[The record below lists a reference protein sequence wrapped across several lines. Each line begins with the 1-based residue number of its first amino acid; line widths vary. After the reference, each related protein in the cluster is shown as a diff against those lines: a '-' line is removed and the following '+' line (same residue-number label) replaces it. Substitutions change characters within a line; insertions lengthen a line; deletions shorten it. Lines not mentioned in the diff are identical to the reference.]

1 MSADTDPTATRPV
14 DEPHHEPGSRTTS
27 AMLSSIVLGF
37 LAVFYLINAILLP
50 DAAGEDGIG
59 PKTFPL
65 VVGIVLFCI
74 MFFGN
79 EFIVSQFF
87 ADGGSHVRPVEGR
100 EILRVV
106 WCIVLFGL
114 YAASIFLIG
123 FVEASV
129 IFSMLVSMTVFG
141 IRLSAA
147 RTVGLFVINIAI
159 AMILFLVFDVWLNVL
174 LPVGWLEYL
183 VFGGLQL

>member
-1 MSADTDPTATRPV
+1 MSTNTEPAEPQPV
-14 DEPHHEPGSRTTS
+14 DEQQREVGSRTTS
-27 AMLSSIVLGF
+27 AAITILVLGF
-37 LAVFYLINAILLP
+37 LAVFYLINTFLLP
-50 DAAGEDGIG
+50 NAEGEDGIG

-65 VVGIVLFCI
+65 VVGIVLFCTTALGI
-74 MFFGN
+74 
-79 EFIVSQFF
+79 I
-87 ADGGSHVRPVEGR
+87 AILRGSVEVRPVGGQEV
-100 EILRVV
+100 LRVA

-123 FVEASV
+123 FVEAST

-141 IRLSAA
+141 VRLSLA
-147 RTVGLFVINIAI
+147 RAGGLFVINIVI

-183 VFGGLQL
+183 VYGGLQL

>member
-1 MSADTDPTATRPV
+1 MSADTNPTATEPV
-14 DEPHHEPGSRTTS
+14 DEPRDEPGSRTTS
-27 AMLSSIVLGF
+27 AMVSTIVFGL

-65 VVGIVLFCI
+65 VVGIVLFCTTA
-74 MFFGN
+74 FG
-79 EFIVSQFF
+79 IIAILRGHV
-87 ADGGSHVRPVEGR
+87 DVRPVKGQ

-123 FVEASV
+123 FVEASA

-147 RTVGLFVINIAI
+147 RAVGLFIINIAI
-159 AMILFLVFDVWLNVL
+159 AMVLFLVFDVWLNVL

>member
-1 MSADTDPTATRPV
+1 MV
-14 DEPHHEPGSRTTS
+14 
-27 AMLSSIVLGF
+27 SSIVLGF
-37 LAVFYLINAILLP
+37 LAIFYLINAFLLP

-65 VVGIVLFCI
+65 VVGIVLFGTTVLGI
-74 MFFGN
+74 
-79 EFIVSQFF
+79 I
-87 ADGGSHVRPVEGR
+87 AILRGSVDVRPVEGQ
-100 EILRVV
+100 EFLRVI
-106 WCIVLFGL
+106 WCVFLFGL

-123 FVEASV
+123 FVEASA

-141 IRLSAA
+141 IRLSVGRA
-147 RTVGLFVINIAI
+147 VGLFLINIVI
-159 AMILFLVFDVWLNVL
+159 AMVLFLVFDIWLNVL

>member
-1 MSADTDPTATRPV
+1 MV
-14 DEPHHEPGSRTTS
+14 
-27 AMLSSIVLGF
+27 SSIVLGF
-37 LAVFYLINAILLP
+37 LAIFYLINAFLLP
-50 DAAGEDGIG
+50 NAAGEDGIG

-65 VVGIVLFCI
+65 VVGVVLFCTTTLGI
-74 MFFGN
+74 
-79 EFIVSQFF
+79 I
-87 ADGGSHVRPVEGR
+87 AILRGSVDVRPVGGQ
-100 EILRVV
+100 EILRVA

-141 IRLSAA
+141 VRLSAPQA
-147 RTVGLFVINIAI
+147 VGLFVINLVI
-159 AMILFLVFDVWLNVL
+159 AMVLFLVFDVWLNVL
-174 LPVGWLEYL
+174 LPVGWLEYW

>member
-1 MSADTDPTATRPV
+1 MSANTDPTASRPV
-14 DEPHHEPGSRTTS
+14 GEPHHEPGSRTTS
-27 AMLSSIVLGF
+27 ALVSSIVLGF
-37 LAVFYLINAILLP
+37 LAIFYLINAFLLP
-50 DAAGEDGIG
+50 NAAGEDGIG
-59 PKTFPL
+59 PKSFPL
-65 VVGIVLFCI
+65 VVGVVLVCTTVLGI
-74 MFFGN
+74 
-79 EFIVSQFF
+79 I
-87 ADGGSHVRPVEGR
+87 AILRGSVDVRPVEGQ
-100 EILRVV
+100 EILRVA

-147 RTVGLFVINIAI
+147 RAVGLFVINLVI
-159 AMILFLVFDVWLNVL
+159 AMVLFLVFDVWLNVL
-174 LPVGWLEYL
+174 LPVGWLEYW

>member
-1 MSADTDPTATRPV
+1 MSANMEPTASQPV
-14 DEPHHEPGSRTTS
+14 EETEHDEGSRTTS
-27 AMLSSIVLGF
+27 ATVSSVVLGC
-37 LAVFYLINAILLP
+37 LAVFYLINAFLLP

-59 PKTFPL
+59 PRTFPL
-65 VVGIVLFCI
+65 VVGIVLFCTTVLGVI
-74 MFFGN
+74 AILRGR
-79 EFIVSQFF
+79 V
-87 ADGGSHVRPVEGR
+87 DVRPVGGR
-100 EILRVV
+100 EILRVA

-141 IRLSAA
+141 VRLTPA
-147 RTVGLFVINIAI
+147 RAVGLFVINILI

-174 LPVGWLEYL
+174 LPVGWLEYW